1 MEGTLVRLVPVQEA
15 DYPLV
20 ARWLQPSLV
29 ATMGAGG
36 TATYRSVESIRDGM
50 SKLPLVMIETKDGS
64 KVGLVQWRVL
74 GHDRSYE
81 LGAVV
86 GDPEL
91 WDTGCGAEA
100 SLLALDYLFRFQ
112 DAHRVQFTVG
122 LYNRRVLTFLFKTDV
137 VIEGILRDYF
147 YFDGHYHDA
156 VVASMLRPEYDRAL
170 AEMDGLPAVPEMV
183 PAAERELAIKEFR
196 AQIRQRWDRM
206 YADLVER
213 A

>member
-50 SKLPLVMIETKDGS
+50 SKLPLVMIETKDGR

>member
-1 MEGTLVRLVPVQEA
+1 MEGTLVRLVPVEEA

-20 ARWLQPSLV
+20 ARWLQPSLA

-50 SKLPLVMIETKDGS
+50 SKLPLVMIETKDGR

-91 WDTGCGAEA
+91 WDSGCGAEA
-100 SLLALDYLFRFQ
+100 SLLALDYLFRFR
-112 DAHRVQFTVG
+112 DAHRVQFTAG

-147 YFDGHYHDA
+147 YFDGRYHDA

-170 AEMDGLPAVPEMV
+170 AEMDGLPGVPEMV
-183 PAAERELAIKEFR
+183 PAAELELAAKEFR